1 MSRNRLFALA
11 GPAVA
16 AAVLLFASGAEAGP
30 RGGGSRGGYGGYGG
44 SRGGYGGY
52 GGSRGGGYYGG
63 SRGGYYGG
71 SRGGFYGG
79 YFGAGDGGYWG
90 GIGSYPGA
98 YSDYP
103 YGYAAP
109 SYVVPAAPYYY
120 DSTPAS
126 ADYAPRADASD
137 LTVHVTVR
145 VPAGAEVWFD
155 GTKTRQTGA
164 VREFESPELMRGRE
178 YTYEVRARWTQ
189 DGKEVSRTRSIE
201 VAAGARKTVDFTKS
215 AE

>member
-1 MSRNRLFALA
+1 MSRTRFLALA

-30 RGGGSRGGYGGYGG
+30 RGGGYYGGGN
-44 SRGGYGGY
+44 
-52 GGSRGGGYYGG
+52 RGGGYYGG
-63 SRGGYYGG
+63 GGYGGNRGGSYYGGNRGGGYYGG
-71 SRGGFYGG
+71 G
-79 YFGAGDGGYWG
+79 YYRG
-90 GIGSYPGA
+90 GIGVYAGP
-98 YSDYP
+98 YYDYP
-103 YGYAAP
+103 YGYSAP
-109 SYVVPAAPYYY
+109 SYVVPAAPYYN
-120 DSTPAS
+120 STPAAAA

-145 VPAGAEVWFD
+145 TQADAEVWFD

>member
-1 MSRNRLFALA
+1 MLRNRFFALA

-30 RGGGSRGGYGGYGG
+30 RGGGSRGGYGGN
-44 SRGGYGGY
+44 RGGY
-52 GGSRGGGYYGG
+52 GGSRGGSYYGG
-63 SRGGYYGG
+63 SYGGYYG
-71 SRGGFYGG
+71 
-79 YFGAGDGGYWG
+79 AGNGGYWG
-90 GIGSYPGA
+90 GVSAYPGA
-98 YSDYP
+98 YSDYR

-109 SYVVPAAPYYY
+109 SYVVPTAPYYY
-120 DSTPAS
+120 DSTPAP
-126 ADYAPRADASD
+126 AGYAPRADASD

>member
-16 AAVLLFASGAEAGP
+16 AAVLLFASGAEAG
-30 RGGGSRGGYGGYGG
+30 SR
-44 SRGGYGGY
+44 
-52 GGSRGGGYYGG
+52 GG
-63 SRGGYYGG
+63 SRGGYYG
-71 SRGGFYGG
+71 SR
-79 YFGAGDGGYWG
+79 GYWG
-90 GIGSYPGA
+90 GIGVYPGA

-126 ADYAPRADASD
+126 VDYAPRADASD

-164 VREFESPELMRGRE
+164 LREFESPELMRGRE